1 MENIMKKSLKIL
13 SLCLVFVLVA
23 GFFAG
28 CGAPKEKSFYK
39 EGLTITLTDEFEEK
53 ALVDSLTASYT
64 SDYCLVT
71 TLKEDFS
78 LFSEAGLSVDIS
90 ESEYLDMV
98 IQSNS
103 LENEP
108 EETDGL
114 HTVTFTKE
122 VSGQNMTYFALAKRG
137 TDAFWLVQFACPTD
151 TFENMR
157 PQFIKWAKTVTV
169 E

>member
-1 MENIMKKSLKIL
+1 MKRSIKIL
-13 SLCLVFVLVA
+13 SLCLAFVVVA
-23 GFFAG
+23 ACFAG
-28 CGAPKEKSFYK
+28 CGSPKEKSFSK

-53 ALVDSLTASYT
+53 ALVDALTASYM

-78 LFSEAGLSVDIS
+78 LFSEAGLSTDIS
-90 ESEYLDMV
+90 DREYLDMV

-103 LENEP
+103 IDRER
-108 EETDGL
+108 EETDGFY
-114 HTVTFTKE
+114 TVTFEKE
-122 VSGQNMTYFALAKRG
+122 IQKQDITYLAVALKG
-137 TDAFWLVQFACPTD
+137 SDAFWLVQFACPTD
-151 TFENMR
+151 TFEDLR